1 MLNIQHFTKTYGEK
15 RAVDDLSLHIA
26 PGEIYGFIGHNG
38 AGKTTTLKAAVGILQ
53 FDAGEITIGGH
64 SIQTEP
70 LACKQLLAYIPDN
83 PDLYDF
89 MSGIQYLNFIADV
102 FGIPAAERWARIE
115 PYADAFEL
123 TGDLGQPISA
133 YSHGMKQKL
142 AIIAAWIHDPK
153 LIIMDEPFVGLDPKA
168 AHLLKGMM
176 RELCDVGGA
185 IIRRRHH
192 AQHSAFYQDLRRE
205 KGRRQ
210 SRGRVPG
217 AGGCIMLK
225 TLLKKQMAEIFRNYF
240 YDPKK
245 NKMRSR
251 GATIAYIVLY
261 ALLMVGLLGG
271 IFALMAVGLCGPLVE
286 GGMDWLYYLLVGLI
300 AVFLGTFGSVFSTYS
315 SLYLSKDNDLLLSLP
330 IPVRCVMASRLLG
343 VYLLGLM
350 YAAVVIVPGV
360 IVYWLTAPVTA
371 GTIVGGVL
379 MVLIV
384 SVIVMVLSCLLGWVV
399 ARISLKLKN
408 KSFITVLLS
417 LLFLAAYYFVYYKAQ
432 ALITLLVE
440 NAAVYGMKIRG
451 SAYLLY
457 LFGSVGAGDWL
468 AMGIVTVTQAAL
480 LALTL
485 WGIARSFL
493 KIATATGSV
502 KKVRFEHR
510 AVRAQSVQRALF
522 GKELRRFTASPNYM
536 LNCGLGILM
545 LPVAGIVL
553 LIKGGALGR
562 MLADVFSGNVGV
574 VPVLMCAAVCLLAS
588 MNDMAAPAVSLEGRN
603 LWLVQSLPVVPWQAL
618 RAKLDVQLVL
628 TGVPVLFCALCMVI
642 VLPGSALEKA
652 LLVIVALLYTLLSAL
667 AALALGLKMPNLTW
681 TNETTPIKQSGC
693 VMLSLFANWFYALA
707 LGGLYFLCGNALS
720 AAVYLAIFA
729 VVTAAGSALLLHWV
743 KQRGARIF
751 AAL

>member
-1 MLNIQHFTKTYGEK
+1 
-15 RAVDDLSLHIA
+15 
-26 PGEIYGFIGHNG
+26 
-38 AGKTTTLKAAVGILQ
+38 
-53 FDAGEITIGGH
+53 
-64 SIQTEP
+64 
-70 LACKQLLAYIPDN
+70 
-83 PDLYDF
+83 
-89 MSGIQYLNFIADV
+89 
-102 FGIPAAERWARIE
+102 
-115 PYADAFEL
+115 
-123 TGDLGQPISA
+123 
-133 YSHGMKQKL
+133 
-142 AIIAAWIHDPK
+142 
-153 LIIMDEPFVGLDPKA
+153 
-168 AHLLKGMM
+168 
-176 RELCDVGGA
+176 
-185 IIRRRHH
+185 
-192 AQHSAFYQDLRRE
+192 
-205 KGRRQ
+205 
-210 SRGRVPG
+210 
-217 AGGCIMLK
+217 MLK

-245 NKMRSR
+245 NKMRSK
-251 GATIAYIVLY
+251 GATIAYIALY

-286 GGMDWLYYLLVGLI
+286 AGMGWLYYLLMGLI

-315 SLYLSKDNDLLLSLP
+315 SLYLSKDNDLLLSMP

-408 KSFITVLLS
+408 KSFITVILS

-457 LFGSVGAGDWL
+457 LFGCVGAGDWL
-468 AMGIVTVTQAAL
+468 AMLIVTVTQALL
-480 LALTL
+480 LALTM

-502 KKVRFEHR
+502 KKVRFEHK
-510 AVRAQSVQRALF
+510 AVRAQSTQRALF

-545 LPVAGIVL
+545 LTAAGIAL
-553 LIKGGALGR
+553 IIKGGALGQT
-562 MLADVFSGNVGV
+562 LADVFSGNVGV

-588 MNDMAAPAVSLEGRN
+588 MNDMAAPSVSLEGKS
-603 LWLVQSLPVVPWQAL
+603 LWLAQSLPVVPWQVL

-642 VLPGSALEKA
+642 ALPGGALEKV
-652 LLVIVALLYTLLSAL
+652 LLVVVALLYTLLSAL

-693 VMLSLFANWFYALA
+693 VMLSLFANWFYAIA
-707 LGGLYFLCGNALS
+707 LGGLYFLCGNAIS
-720 AAVYLAIFA
+720 AAAYLAIFA
-729 VVTAAGSALLLHWV
+729 VVTAAGSALLLRWV
-743 KQRGARIF
+743 KKQGARIF

>member
-1 MLNIQHFTKTYGEK
+1 
-15 RAVDDLSLHIA
+15 
-26 PGEIYGFIGHNG
+26 
-38 AGKTTTLKAAVGILQ
+38 
-53 FDAGEITIGGH
+53 
-64 SIQTEP
+64 
-70 LACKQLLAYIPDN
+70 
-83 PDLYDF
+83 
-89 MSGIQYLNFIADV
+89 
-102 FGIPAAERWARIE
+102 
-115 PYADAFEL
+115 
-123 TGDLGQPISA
+123 
-133 YSHGMKQKL
+133 
-142 AIIAAWIHDPK
+142 
-153 LIIMDEPFVGLDPKA
+153 
-168 AHLLKGMM
+168 
-176 RELCDVGGA
+176 
-185 IIRRRHH
+185 
-192 AQHSAFYQDLRRE
+192 
-205 KGRRQ
+205 
-210 SRGRVPG
+210 
-217 AGGCIMLK
+217 MLK

-251 GATIAYIVLY
+251 GATIAYIALY

-271 IFALMAVGLCGPLVE
+271 MFALMAVGLCGPLVE
-286 GGMDWLYYLLVGLI
+286 GGMGWLYYLLMGLI

-315 SLYLSKDNDLLLSLP
+315 SLYLSKDNDLLLSMP

-360 IVYWLTAPVTA
+360 IVYWITAPVTA

-457 LFGSVGAGDWL
+457 LFGCVGAGDWL
-468 AMGIVTVTQAAL
+468 AMLVVTVTQALL
-480 LALTL
+480 LALTM

-553 LIKGGALGR
+553 LIKGGLLPWLLHRTRRQIGADPHIKPRLGFG
-562 MLADVFSGNVGV
+562 LAVLTGLACLVFS
-574 VPVLMCAAVCLLAS
+574 LW
-588 MNDMAAPAVSLEGRN
+588 LEGR
-603 LWLVQSLPVVPWQAL
+603 LPMTPGLFPPLLLPAG
-618 RAKLDVQLVL
+618 L
-628 TGVPVLFCALCMVI
+628 TTLFCGL
-642 VLPGSALEKA
+642 
-652 LLVIVALLYTLLSAL
+652 LLVVGRATALSQVMGYLVAENGIFLLGIPLMTAGAVWFELTLLLDIFVAVF
-667 AALALGLKMPNLTW
+667 
-681 TNETTPIKQSGC
+681 
-693 VMLSLFANWFYALA
+693 VM
-707 LGGLYFLCGNALS
+707 GI
-720 AAVYLAIFA
+720 AINHISHTFESID
-729 VVTAAGSALLLHWV
+729 VGFHDL
-743 KQRGARIF
+743 RD
-751 AAL
+751 

>member
-1 MLNIQHFTKTYGEK
+1 
-15 RAVDDLSLHIA
+15 
-26 PGEIYGFIGHNG
+26 
-38 AGKTTTLKAAVGILQ
+38 
-53 FDAGEITIGGH
+53 
-64 SIQTEP
+64 
-70 LACKQLLAYIPDN
+70 
-83 PDLYDF
+83 
-89 MSGIQYLNFIADV
+89 
-102 FGIPAAERWARIE
+102 
-115 PYADAFEL
+115 
-123 TGDLGQPISA
+123 
-133 YSHGMKQKL
+133 
-142 AIIAAWIHDPK
+142 
-153 LIIMDEPFVGLDPKA
+153 
-168 AHLLKGMM
+168 
-176 RELCDVGGA
+176 
-185 IIRRRHH
+185 
-192 AQHSAFYQDLRRE
+192 
-205 KGRRQ
+205 
-210 SRGRVPG
+210 
-217 AGGCIMLK
+217 MLK

-271 IFALMAVGLCGPLVE
+271 IFALMAVGLCGPLGE

-502 KKVRFEHR
+502 
-510 AVRAQSVQRALF
+510 
-522 GKELRRFTASPNYM
+522 
-536 LNCGLGILM
+536 
-545 LPVAGIVL
+545 L

>member
-1 MLNIQHFTKTYGEK
+1 
-15 RAVDDLSLHIA
+15 
-26 PGEIYGFIGHNG
+26 
-38 AGKTTTLKAAVGILQ
+38 
-53 FDAGEITIGGH
+53 
-64 SIQTEP
+64 
-70 LACKQLLAYIPDN
+70 
-83 PDLYDF
+83 
-89 MSGIQYLNFIADV
+89 
-102 FGIPAAERWARIE
+102 
-115 PYADAFEL
+115 
-123 TGDLGQPISA
+123 
-133 YSHGMKQKL
+133 
-142 AIIAAWIHDPK
+142 
-153 LIIMDEPFVGLDPKA
+153 
-168 AHLLKGMM
+168 
-176 RELCDVGGA
+176 
-185 IIRRRHH
+185 
-192 AQHSAFYQDLRRE
+192 
-205 KGRRQ
+205 
-210 SRGRVPG
+210 
-217 AGGCIMLK
+217 MLK

-251 GATIAYIVLY
+251 GATIAYIALY

-271 IFALMAVGLCGPLVE
+271 MFALMAVGLCGPLVE
-286 GGMDWLYYLLVGLI
+286 GGMGWLYYLLMGLI

-399 ARISLKLKN
+399 ARIS
-408 KSFITVLLS
+408 
-417 LLFLAAYYFVYYKAQ
+417 
-432 ALITLLVE
+432 
-440 NAAVYGMKIRG
+440 
-451 SAYLLY
+451 
-457 LFGSVGAGDWL
+457 
-468 AMGIVTVTQAAL
+468 
-480 LALTL
+480 
-485 WGIARSFL
+485 L

-642 VLPGSALEKA
+642 VLPGSVLEKV

>member
-1 MLNIQHFTKTYGEK
+1 
-15 RAVDDLSLHIA
+15 
-26 PGEIYGFIGHNG
+26 
-38 AGKTTTLKAAVGILQ
+38 
-53 FDAGEITIGGH
+53 
-64 SIQTEP
+64 
-70 LACKQLLAYIPDN
+70 
-83 PDLYDF
+83 
-89 MSGIQYLNFIADV
+89 
-102 FGIPAAERWARIE
+102 
-115 PYADAFEL
+115 
-123 TGDLGQPISA
+123 
-133 YSHGMKQKL
+133 
-142 AIIAAWIHDPK
+142 
-153 LIIMDEPFVGLDPKA
+153 
-168 AHLLKGMM
+168 
-176 RELCDVGGA
+176 
-185 IIRRRHH
+185 
-192 AQHSAFYQDLRRE
+192 
-205 KGRRQ
+205 
-210 SRGRVPG
+210 
-217 AGGCIMLK
+217 MLK

-251 GATIAYIVLY
+251 GATIAYIALY

-271 IFALMAVGLCGPLVE
+271 MFALMAVGLCGPLVE
-286 GGMDWLYYLLVGLI
+286 GGMDWLYYLLMGLL

-315 SLYLSKDNDLLLSLP
+315 SLYLSKDNDLLLSMP

-360 IVYWLTAPVTA
+360 IVYWITATVTA

-379 MVLIV
+379 MVLLV

-408 KSFITVLLS
+408 KSFITVILS

-457 LFGSVGAGDWL
+457 LFGCVGAGDWL

-485 WGIARSFL
+485 CGIARSFL

-502 KKVRFEHR
+502 KKVRFEHK
-510 AVRAQSVQRALF
+510 AVRAQSTQRALF

-545 LPVAGIVL
+545 LLAAGIAL
-553 LIKGGALGR
+553 LIKGRALAQLLDGVFGAGT
-562 MLADVFSGNVGV
+562 DI
-574 VPVLMCAAVCLLAS
+574 VPVLLSAALCLLAS
-588 MNDMAAPAVSLEGRN
+588 MNDMAAPSVSLEGKN
-603 LWLVQSLPVVPWQAL
+603 LWLAQSLPVTPWQVL
-618 RAKLDVQLVL
+618 RAKLEMQLLL
-628 TGVPVLFCALCMVI
+628 TGVPMLFCALCAVI
-642 VLPGSALEKA
+642 TLPGGAAEMALA
-652 LLVIVALLYTLLSAL
+652 VVVALLYTLLSAL

-693 VMLSLFANWFYALA
+693 VMLSLFANWFYAIA
-707 LGGLYFLCGNALS
+707 LGGLYFLCGRYLS
-720 AAVYLAIFA
+720 AAAYLALAASI
-729 VVTAAGSALLLHWV
+729 TAAVCALLLRWV
-743 KQRGARIF
+743 KQRGTRIF

>member
-1 MLNIQHFTKTYGEK
+1 
-15 RAVDDLSLHIA
+15 
-26 PGEIYGFIGHNG
+26 
-38 AGKTTTLKAAVGILQ
+38 
-53 FDAGEITIGGH
+53 
-64 SIQTEP
+64 
-70 LACKQLLAYIPDN
+70 
-83 PDLYDF
+83 
-89 MSGIQYLNFIADV
+89 
-102 FGIPAAERWARIE
+102 
-115 PYADAFEL
+115 
-123 TGDLGQPISA
+123 
-133 YSHGMKQKL
+133 
-142 AIIAAWIHDPK
+142 
-153 LIIMDEPFVGLDPKA
+153 
-168 AHLLKGMM
+168 
-176 RELCDVGGA
+176 
-185 IIRRRHH
+185 
-192 AQHSAFYQDLRRE
+192 
-205 KGRRQ
+205 
-210 SRGRVPG
+210 
-217 AGGCIMLK
+217 MLK

-245 NKMRSR
+245 NKMRSK
-251 GATIAYIVLY
+251 GATIAYIALY

-286 GGMDWLYYLLVGLI
+286 AGMDWLYYLLIGLI

-315 SLYLSKDNDLLLSLP
+315 SLYLSKDNDLLLSMP

-379 MVLIV
+379 M
-384 SVIVMVLSCLLGWVV
+384 LSCLLGWVV

-408 KSFITVLLS
+408 KSFITVILS

-457 LFGSVGAGDWL
+457 LFGCVGAGDWL
-468 AMGIVTVTQAAL
+468 AMLIVTVTQAAL
-480 LALTL
+480 LALTM

-502 KKVRFEHR
+502 KKVRFEHK
-510 AVRAQSVQRALF
+510 AVRAQSTQRALF

-545 LPVAGIVL
+545 LTAAGIAL
-553 LIKGGALGR
+553 IIKGGALGQT
-562 MLADVFSGNVGV
+562 LADVFSGNVGV

-588 MNDMAAPAVSLEGRN
+588 MNDMAAPSVSLEGKN
-603 LWLVQSLPVVPWQAL
+603 LWLAQSLPVVPWQAL

-642 VLPGSALEKA
+642 TLPGSALEKV
-652 LLVIVALLYTLLSAL
+652 LLVVVALLYTLLSAL

-693 VMLSLFANWFYALA
+693 VMLSLFANWFYAIA
-707 LGGLYFLCGNALS
+707 LGGLYFLCGNVLS
-720 AAVYLAIFA
+720 AAAYLAIFA
-729 VVTAAGSALLLHWV
+729 VVTAAGSALLLRWV
-743 KQRGARIF
+743 KKQGARIF

>member
-1 MLNIQHFTKTYGEK
+1 
-15 RAVDDLSLHIA
+15 
-26 PGEIYGFIGHNG
+26 
-38 AGKTTTLKAAVGILQ
+38 
-53 FDAGEITIGGH
+53 
-64 SIQTEP
+64 
-70 LACKQLLAYIPDN
+70 
-83 PDLYDF
+83 
-89 MSGIQYLNFIADV
+89 
-102 FGIPAAERWARIE
+102 
-115 PYADAFEL
+115 
-123 TGDLGQPISA
+123 
-133 YSHGMKQKL
+133 
-142 AIIAAWIHDPK
+142 
-153 LIIMDEPFVGLDPKA
+153 
-168 AHLLKGMM
+168 
-176 RELCDVGGA
+176 
-185 IIRRRHH
+185 
-192 AQHSAFYQDLRRE
+192 
-205 KGRRQ
+205 
-210 SRGRVPG
+210 
-217 AGGCIMLK
+217 MLK

-245 NKMRSR
+245 NKIRSR
-251 GATIAYIVLY
+251 GATIAYIALY

-271 IFALMAVGLCGPLVE
+271 MFALMAVGLCGPLVE
-286 GGMDWLYYLLVGLI
+286 GGMGWLYYLLMGLI

-603 LWLVQSLPVVPWQAL
+603 LWLVQSLPVVLKLKNKSFITVLLSLLFLAAYYFVYYKAQALITLLVENAAVYGMKIRGSAYLLYLFGSVGAGDWLAMGIVTVTQAALLALTLWGIARSFLKIATATGSVKKVRFEHRAVRAQSVQRALFGKELRRFTASPNYMLNCGLGILMLPVAGIVLLIKGGALGRMLADVFSGNVGVVPVLMCAAVCLLASMNDMAAPAVSLEGRNLWLVQSLPVVPWQAL

-642 VLPGSALEKA
+642 ALPGSALEKA
-652 LLVIVALLYTLLSAL
+652 LLVIVTLLYTLLSAL

-729 VVTAAGSALLLHWV
+729 VVTAAGSALLLRWV
-743 KQRGARIF
+743 KKQGARIF

>member
-1 MLNIQHFTKTYGEK
+1 
-15 RAVDDLSLHIA
+15 
-26 PGEIYGFIGHNG
+26 
-38 AGKTTTLKAAVGILQ
+38 
-53 FDAGEITIGGH
+53 
-64 SIQTEP
+64 
-70 LACKQLLAYIPDN
+70 
-83 PDLYDF
+83 
-89 MSGIQYLNFIADV
+89 
-102 FGIPAAERWARIE
+102 
-115 PYADAFEL
+115 
-123 TGDLGQPISA
+123 
-133 YSHGMKQKL
+133 
-142 AIIAAWIHDPK
+142 
-153 LIIMDEPFVGLDPKA
+153 
-168 AHLLKGMM
+168 
-176 RELCDVGGA
+176 
-185 IIRRRHH
+185 
-192 AQHSAFYQDLRRE
+192 
-205 KGRRQ
+205 
-210 SRGRVPG
+210 
-217 AGGCIMLK
+217 MLK

-652 LLVIVALLYTLLSAL
+652 LLVIVALLLYPAERAGRARARAQDAEPDVDQRDHAHQAERLRD
-667 AALALGLKMPNLTW
+667 ALALCQLVLCPRAWRAVLPVRQCAECSGVSGHLRRRDGGGQRAAAPLGETAGRAHLCRALKEKRKPPRSNLDR
-681 TNETTPIKQSGC
+681 
-693 VMLSLFANWFYALA
+693 
-707 LGGLYFLCGNALS
+707 GGFLLRNAL
-720 AAVYLAIFA
+720 
-729 VVTAAGSALLLHWV
+729 TA
-743 KQRGARIF
+743 
-751 AAL
+751 